1 MKKNGG
7 MHLSQLGKLRKPP
20 FIYGQHF
27 LNGLQNRITI
37 PEDKIK
43 FKEFNLNNLDRIQ
56 QYLAEVSPRLNEQVN
71 LLLPTINQTLE
82 SLTDTGTKV
91 KESVDSKSSSILN
104 RSLGLVYSFTGI
116 KGPTLSSENVSKLT
130 SAITPKN
137 IKNLVNLIFPITS
150 TQIPFLFSA
159 TKILQFGRF
168 IKSIAI
174 TFDIASWNKIS
185 SNFNNIIYDIIKAVN
200 RNKFDQERVE
210 KFLPTS
216 NQSSSVLDRVRE
228 IELTRSTNTEVPE
241 TVSYYLVSLDTDE
254 VLLFLVNYE
263 FLKIYIYD
271 MNIQK
276 LYMEDIFEIK
286 SSSIIPQYLYQ
297 FFLPSFNLS
306 FKKYSLIFNLNGKEY
321 STIREE
327 SIKIT
332 EVDYDEYNKT
342 FQFNGKKYYF
352 FDKEKLCLY
361 VDTFGDKLERFYS
374 LMTLLNEEDSNLYNF
389 FSYYFFQDLK
399 NQFNID
405 LVDVD

>member
-1 MKKNGG
+1 
-7 MHLSQLGKLRKPP
+7 SQLGKLRKPP

-116 KGPTLSSENVSKLT
+116 KGPTLSRENVSKLT

-200 RNKFDQERVE
+200 RNKFDQER
-210 KFLPTS
+210 
-216 NQSSSVLDRVRE
+216 
-228 IELTRSTNTEVPE
+228 
-241 TVSYYLVSLDTDE
+241 
-254 VLLFLVNYE
+254 
-263 FLKIYIYD
+263 
-271 MNIQK
+271 
-276 LYMEDIFEIK
+276 
-286 SSSIIPQYLYQ
+286 
-297 FFLPSFNLS
+297 
-306 FKKYSLIFNLNGKEY
+306 
-321 STIREE
+321 
-327 SIKIT
+327 
-332 EVDYDEYNKT
+332 
-342 FQFNGKKYYF
+342 
-352 FDKEKLCLY
+352 
-361 VDTFGDKLERFYS
+361 
-374 LMTLLNEEDSNLYNF
+374 
-389 FSYYFFQDLK
+389 
-399 NQFNID
+399 
-405 LVDVD
+405 